1 MMPAETAAG
10 LEATAR
16 SLGLTLSADDFR
28 RVWGSIGPL
37 LDSMGEL
44 DEIIQLAPEGDDP
57 R

>member
-10 LEATAR
+10 LKATAH

-37 LDSMGEL
+37 LDSIGEL
-44 DEIIQLAPEGDDP
+44 EEIIQLASEGDDP
-57 R
+57 Q